1 MACRSRRVPACALYT
16 ETFFCIIQNLAEA
29 EYIVAVFMYMRLL
42 GYPAVRTRLP
52 VTVERTF
59 GLEEN

>member
-1 MACRSRRVPACALYT
+1 MPACALYT
-16 ETFFCIIQNLAEA
+16 EAFFCIIQNLAEA

-42 GYPAVRTRLP
+42 GYPAVCTRLL
-52 VTVERTF
+52 VVAARTF